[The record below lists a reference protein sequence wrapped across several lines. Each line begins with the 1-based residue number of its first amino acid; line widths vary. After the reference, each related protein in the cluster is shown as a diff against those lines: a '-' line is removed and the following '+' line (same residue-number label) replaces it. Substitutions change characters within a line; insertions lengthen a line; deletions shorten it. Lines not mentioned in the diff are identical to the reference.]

1 MAKFSGELTGS
12 LVFRQGN
19 TIQTR
24 IEPGLSALNITSSL
38 NITGSQLTFNGSNV
52 ITRIEDLEAGSVGVS
67 IGPLNRHSGSTNLF
81 TGSITSELRSFTSS
95 TNSSIEALNTYTAS
109 TTTQILNLEQATGS
123 FLTATPSGT
132 VSSSVQIESL
142 GFITSSNDI
151 ESYTDLT
158 NVPAGI
164 LSSSAQVSSLGFVT
178 SSVSTIDSSSF
189 ATTGSNTFIGN
200 QFITGALIPEAL
212 GSQNGIHDL
221 GSLAK
226 PWRDLYITTGSL
238 NFVKDGELF
247 SRVSGERNAIRVGNI
262 LITTASLNIVNNTGQ
277 VVSTIVKANKDF
289 SNGGDVESTE
299 LVLLPEGLVSSS
311 NQISA
316 LGFITSSGSGVSSY
330 TELTSIP
337 SGILSSSAQLTGLG
351 FVTSS
356 IDSTGSL
363 INTASVNLN
372 TVTFTK
378 GDGSTFDITIDT
390 GSSGGGVSSY
400 SDLTNVPSS
409 IISSSTQISSSGF
422 ITSQS
427 AASLG
432 FSSEDFDGNRIV
444 SNTDLGDLF
453 SNAFNAGTSG
463 SLGDFLEAVF
473 FPNSGPSFTSSTNF
487 NIAEFILSGSTV
499 TTLTAT
505 DPESQALTFSTQSSY
520 TADLVKVS
528 SGGVVTL
535 NAVPTTE
542 TFNTVNRG
550 DGTNAHQVQVQVS
563 DTFGATATTSI
574 FIDVTAN
581 SAPVFR
587 QTSVAGSIITSF
599 TANRNENAGATEV
612 GKIYFT
618 DTNSDT
624 ITIRSASDANGHFS
638 LTKYSTYVQ
647 INQVTSSLDFENI
660 TAYNF
665 SITASDEHFENS
677 QDSDSVT
684 TLPITINVTDNLNP
698 TINNQTL
705 SSISENSSNGATVG
719 SIAASDSEGDT
730 ITFNNFNLSR
740 LELDN
745 VEVSQSTYG
754 GTSQATDPHENP
766 FQMSNTGTV
775 TRKNGV
781 FINSDLINE
790 YQYTVQ
796 VVDQFNSA
804 SNQATITIP
813 ITDDPAPTISDN
825 WSAGPYIIESAVS
838 GDQIKVNANGR
849 TGTQARFT
857 SDQSVSWVVN
867 PTTDFAIDSSGD
879 LTVNRNISGSSD
891 TSGSTI
897 AGSVTASNSFGTTTS
912 TTFNVSVTTNNAP
925 DIIFSDT
932 SANLNTNGARS
943 GSTLTTITFS
953 DVEGDALNHNSFV
966 FSEGSGNIN
975 AYRNGNIYYA
985 QPTTNLAA
993 GTYTYNVTIEDV
1005 HGFRSNT
1012 ESHSVTIAQ
1021 ATVGTLSTNG
1031 TFYIIES
1038 ATSGSNIVTNSNG
1051 RTGTQG
1057 DLNVT
1062 YSPQYNSAAV
1072 QAFTSSNAAIAVETN
1087 GNLSINL
1094 NLSGSTTSSGDDILS
1109 DITYQ
1114 DQYGNVGSGSIT
1126 VNVTLNTAPTVSIT
1140 DNGLNTDQA
1149 VSGSNIASISITESE
1164 NESPYIL
1171 TLTGAGAGSLNA
1183 IPQNAAS
1190 SSWNLQPTASLAA
1203 GIYAITASAD
1213 DTFART
1219 GTATAD
1225 LVVTLAA
1232 DYGLTYIY
1240 TSTRTGAGT
1249 LSADSYDGILGITS
1263 ISAGTPP
1270 TISGFQSAGPSPIFE
1285 LKDGHLGNSSIT
1297 VGGGVM
1303 SLRSTQSGSNLDA
1316 NISASFAGDGSSS
1329 DQILIIFPSGSDL
1342 TGIPTSMTDS
1352 TGGSTAGEYV
1362 LFQKLSGESSFNA
1375 ASSII
1380 HKFTLGSSHDG
1391 FNDYFI
1397 IGRQSAGT
1405 FASAELRLIPSSG
1418 SAPS

>member
-19 TIQTR
+19 TVQTR

-38 NITGSQLTFNGSNV
+38 NITGSQLTFNGTNV
-52 ITRIEDLEAGSVGVS
+52 ISRIENLEAGSVGVS
-67 IGPLNRHSGSTNLF
+67 IGPLNRHSGSINLF
-81 TGSITSELRSFTSS
+81 TGSITSELRNFTSS
-95 TNSSIEALNTYTAS
+95 TNSSIEALNTYSAS
-109 TTTQILNLEQATGS
+109 AITQIFNLEQATGS
-123 FLTATPSGT
+123 YLTSTPAGT
-132 VSSSVQIESL
+132 VSSSAQIESL
-142 GFITSSNDI
+142 GFITSSDGGVS
-151 ESYTDLT
+151 SYTDLT
-158 NVPAGI
+158 NVPSGI
-164 LSSSAQVSSLGFVT
+164 LSSSAQVLELGFVT

-189 ATTGSNTFIGN
+189 ATTGSNHFAGD
-200 QFITGALIPEAL
+200 QFISGTLIPEAL
-212 GSQNGIHDL
+212 DSQNGIHDI

-247 SRVSGERNAIRVGNI
+247 SSVSGERNAIRVGNI
-262 LITTASLNIVNNTGQ
+262 LITTASLNIVNNSGQ
-277 VVSTIVKANKDF
+277 IVSTIAKANKG
-289 SNGGDVESTE
+289 SGGAGDVESTE
-299 LVLLPEGLVSSS
+299 QVLLPEDLISSS

-316 LGFITSSGSGVSSY
+316 LGFITSSGGGVSSY

-337 SGILSSSAQLTGLG
+337 SGILSSSA
-351 FVTSS
+351 
-356 IDSTGSL
+356 
-363 INTASVNLN
+363 
-372 TVTFTK
+372 
-378 GDGSTFDITIDT
+378 
-390 GSSGGGVSSY
+390 
-400 SDLTNVPSS
+400 
-409 IISSSTQISSSGF
+409 QISSSGF

-453 SNAFNAGTSG
+453 SNGFNAGTSG

-473 FPNSGPSFTSSTNF
+473 FPNSGPSFTSGTNF

-542 TFNTVNRG
+542 TFNTVDRG
-550 DGTNAHQVQVQVS
+550 DGTNAHEVQVQVT

-587 QTSVAGSIITSF
+587 QTSIAGSIINSF
-599 TANRNENAGATEV
+599 TANRNENEGATEV

-638 LTKYSTYVQ
+638 ITKYSNYVQ
-647 INQVTSSLDFENI
+647 IDQVTSSLDFESI
-660 TAYNF
+660 TTYNF
-665 SITASDEHFENS
+665 SITASDEHYETD

-698 TINNQTL
+698 TINDQTL

-745 VEVSQSTYG
+745 VEVSQGTYG

-766 FQMSNTGTV
+766 FQMSNTGIV

-796 VVDQFNSA
+796 VIDQFNSA

-813 ITDDPAPTISDN
+813 VTDDPAPTISDN
-825 WSAGPYIIESAVS
+825 WSAGPYIIESAAD

-857 SDQSVSWVVN
+857 SNQSVTWEVN
-867 PTTDFAIDSSGD
+867 PTADFAIDSSGN
-879 LTVNRNISGSSD
+879 LTVNRDISGSSD
-891 TSGSTI
+891 TSGDTI
-897 AGSVTASNSFGTTTS
+897 TGSVTASNSFGTTTS
-912 TTFNVSVTTNNAP
+912 TAFNVSVTTNNAP

-932 SANLNTNGARS
+932 STNLNTNGARS

-953 DVEGDALNHNSFV
+953 DVEGDALNHDSFT

-975 AYRNGNIYYA
+975 AYRNGNTYYA

-993 GTYTYNVTIEDV
+993 GTYTYTVTIEDE

-1021 ATVGTLSTNG
+1021 APIGTLSTNG

-1051 RTGTQG
+1051 RTGTQA
-1057 DLNVT
+1057 DLNVS

-1126 VNVTLNTAPTVSIT
+1126 VNVTLNAAPTVTIT

-1149 VSGSNIASISITESE
+1149 VSGSNIASISITDSES
-1164 NESPYIL
+1164 ESPYIL

-1225 LVVTLAA
+1225 LEVTQAA
-1232 DYGLTYIY
+1232 NYGLTYIY
-1240 TSTRTGAGT
+1240 TSTRTGSGT
-1249 LSADSYDGILGITS
+1249 LSAGTYDGILGITS

-1270 TISGFQSAGPSPIFE
+1270 TITGFQSAGPSPIFE
-1285 LKDGHLGNSSIT
+1285 LKDGHLGDSSIT

-1380 HKFTLGSSHDG
+1380 HKFTLDSAHDG
-1391 FNDYFI
+1391 FDDYFI

>member
-1 MAKFSGELTGS
+1 M
-12 LVFRQGN
+12 
-19 TIQTR
+19 
-24 IEPGLSALNITSSL
+24 
-38 NITGSQLTFNGSNV
+38 
-52 ITRIEDLEAGSVGVS
+52 
-67 IGPLNRHSGSTNLF
+67 
-81 TGSITSELRSFTSS
+81 
-95 TNSSIEALNTYTAS
+95 
-109 TTTQILNLEQATGS
+109 
-123 FLTATPSGT
+123 
-132 VSSSVQIESL
+132 
-142 GFITSSNDI
+142 
-151 ESYTDLT
+151 
-158 NVPAGI
+158 
-164 LSSSAQVSSLGFVT
+164 
-178 SSVSTIDSSSF
+178 
-189 ATTGSNTFIGN
+189 
-200 QFITGALIPEAL
+200 
-212 GSQNGIHDL
+212 
-221 GSLAK
+221 
-226 PWRDLYITTGSL
+226 
-238 NFVKDGELF
+238 KDGELF
-247 SRVSGERNAIRVGNI
+247 SSVSGERNAIRVGNI
-262 LITTASLNIVNNTGQ
+262 LITTASLNIVNNRGQ
-277 VVSTIVKANKDF
+277 VVSTIAKANKG
-289 SNGGDVESTE
+289 NGGAGDVESTE
-299 LVLLPEGLVSSS
+299 QVLLPGDLISSS

-316 LGFITSSGSGVSSY
+316 LGFITSSGGGVSSY

-363 INTASVNLN
+363 INTASVSLN

-390 GSSGGGVSSY
+390 GSSGGGGGVSSY
-400 SDLTNVPSS
+400 TDLTNVPSS
-409 IISSSTQISSSGF
+409 IISSSTQLTGLGFLTASDGTGSDAQTLSIAGQSLSISNGNSITLPSTSVPAGTISSSAQISSSGF

-453 SNAFNAGTSG
+453 SNGFNAGTSG

-473 FPNSGPSFTSSTNF
+473 FPNSGPSFTSGTNF

-542 TFNTVNRG
+542 TFNTVDRG
-550 DGTNAHQVQVQVS
+550 DGTNAHEVQVQVT

-587 QTSVAGSIITSF
+587 QTSIAGSIITSF
-599 TANRNENAGATEV
+599 TANRNENEGATEV

-624 ITIRSASDANGHFS
+624 ITIRSASEANGHFS
-638 LTKYSTYVQ
+638 LTKYSNYVQ
-647 INQVTSSLDFENI
+647 IDQVTSSLDFESI
-660 TAYNF
+660 TTYNF

-677 QDSDSVT
+677 QDSDAVT

-698 TINNQTL
+698 TINDQTL

-745 VEVSQSTYG
+745 VEVSQGTYG

-766 FQMSNTGTV
+766 FQMSNTGIV

-796 VVDQFNSA
+796 VIDQFNSA

-825 WSAGPYIIESAVS
+825 WSAGPYIIESAAD

-857 SDQSVSWVVN
+857 SNQSVTWEVN
-867 PTTDFAIDSSGD
+867 PTADFAIDSSGN
-879 LTVNRNISGSSD
+879 LTVNRDISGSSD
-891 TSGSTI
+891 TSGDTI

-912 TTFNVSVTTNNAP
+912 TALNVSVTTNNAP

-953 DVEGDALNHNSFV
+953 DVEGDALNHDSFV

-975 AYRNGNIYYA
+975 AYRNGNTYYA

-993 GTYTYNVTIEDV
+993 GTYTYNVTIEDE

-1021 ATVGTLSTNG
+1021 APIGTLSTNG

-1051 RTGTQG
+1051 RTGTQA
-1057 DLNVT
+1057 DLNVS

-1126 VNVTLNTAPTVSIT
+1126 VNVTLNAAPTVTIT

-1149 VSGSNIASISITESE
+1149 VSGSNIASISITDSES
-1164 NESPYIL
+1164 ESPYIL

-1225 LVVTLAA
+1225 LEVVVAA

-1240 TSTRTGAGT
+1240 TSTRTGSGT
-1249 LSADSYDGILGITS
+1249 LSAGSYNGILGITS
-1263 ISAGTPP
+1263 TSAGTPP
-1270 TISGFQSAGPSPIFE
+1270 TITGFQSAGPSPIFE
-1285 LKDGHLGNSSIT
+1285 LKDGHLGDSSIT

-1375 ASSII
+1375 ASSIV
-1380 HKFTLGSSHDG
+1380 HKFTLDSAHDG
-1391 FNDYFI
+1391 FDDYFI